1 MIPPCSLHLPVPQTG
16 VADPAVGIA
25 PGQESMSTVSA
36 AYAGSLSPWLYPL
49 RNCKKALD
57 RIISAGRIRF
67 LRFADGSG
75 FLAIVCFAGLIL
87 LMISLPVAQ
96 FFKILCQR
104 GLIN

>member
-1 MIPPCSLHLPVPQTG
+1 

-25 PGQESMSTVSA
+25 PGRERMSAESA
-36 AYAGSLSPWLYPL
+36 AYAGSLSPLLCPL
-49 RNCKKALD
+49 RNCEEMQE
-57 RIISAGRIRF
+57 RIISASRIRF